1 MDTAIDIDPDGN
13 SIATQREFGQR
24 RAEALNAVVDKVF
37 IEPGNSAQSI
47 EKRPVF
53 REVLAYLREHPEI
66 DYVIIYMRS
75 RAFRNFTDAAL
86 TKRQLA
92 KMGVKL
98 ISAKEDF
105 GEGYVADAMEGIID
119 IFNEMEVRRNGE
131 DISAKMRYK
140 RLKGGTVTR
149 AKLGY
154 LNIRAEQ
161 DGRLFNTIGLDPK
174 RAPLVRQAF
183 ELYATGDYSID
194 RLTAAMADLG
204 LTTRPSTRWPRE
216 QPVSD
221 SKLHTMLSDPYYAGW
236 VVVDGDLIPG
246 RHDAIVPQLLFDQ
259 VQQVLDARSA
269 RGQRDRILTHH
280 LKGLLFCQRCHE
292 QNRTSRLIYTEAR
305 GRNQQH
311 YGYYVCRSR
320 QEGLCDL
327 PHLPVAQVEEAIARH
342 YGHRFDVSEDFTR
355 ELKQRLG
362 EAMAEHQ
369 HLTQELHAR
378 LQAQL
383 AKLEMREERL
393 IDLAA
398 DGQLSRAKIQERS
411 NAIRIERA
419 RIQTQLADTTSQLE
433 LGAQRLT
440 ECLDR
445 ARNAAQLYRDAPD
458 DTRRLINQS
467 FYERFYLDDDEHEA
481 QVAGDVLKAPFDEI
495 TEASWIYQRQKQLAL
510 GNRPSHTAAL
520 PAGTGQTNKNG
531 PDLPIRPAPENRTPV
546 LADIFL
552 DRVSSKRVVVV
563 LRGTLSNPGQDFR
576 ALLRGRVAVDEP
588 LTPRPAAPIR
598 RQQRRASPEL
608 IKQLV
613 MEYHAGA
620 TTYQLAGQHG
630 INRNTVAKH
639 LRAAGVQTVRRHPSR
654 LLVE

>member
-1 MDTAIDIDPDGN
+1 MTIPAIALSSELKHALLYLRVSTPRQMDTAIDIDPDGN

-24 RAEALNAVVDKVF
+24 RAEALNALVDKVF

-92 KMGVKL
+92 KLGVKL
-98 ISAKEDF
+98 VSAKEDF

-161 DGRLFNTIGLDPK
+161 DGRLFNSIGLDPK
-174 RAPLVRQAF
+174 RAPLVLKAF
-183 ELYATGDYSID
+183 ELYATGDYSKD

-204 LTTRPSTRWPRE
+204 LTTRPSARWPE

-221 SKLHTMLSDPYYAGW
+221 SKLHAMLSDPYYAGW
-236 VVVDGDLIPG
+236 VEVDGELIPG
-246 RHDAIVPQLLFDQ
+246 RHEAIVPQLLFDR
-259 VQQVLDARSA
+259 VQQVLEARSA
-269 RGQRDRILTHH
+269 RGQRDRVLVHH

-292 QNRTSRLIYTEAR
+292 QGRTSRLIYTEVR
-305 GRNQQH
+305 GRNRQY
-311 YGYYVCRSR
+311 YGYFVCRSR

-327 PHLPVAQVEEAIARH
+327 PHLPVSQVEEAIARH
-342 YGHRFDVSEDFTR
+342 YAYRLDIGEAFTR
-355 ELKQRLG
+355 ELKQQLG

-369 HLTQELHAR
+369 QLTHELHSR
-378 LQAQL
+378 LRAQL
-383 AKLEMREERL
+383 TKLETREERL

-398 DGQLSRAKIQERS
+398 DGQLSRSKIQERS
-411 NAIRIERA
+411 NAIRVERA
-419 RIQTQLADTTSQLE
+419 RIEAQLAGTTSQLE

-445 ARNAAQLYRDAPD
+445 ARNAAQLYREAPD
-458 DTRRLINQS
+458 EIRRLINQS
-467 FYERFYLDDDEHEA
+467 FYERFYLNDDEHQA
-481 QVAGDVLKAPFDEI
+481 QVTGDVLKAPFDEI
-495 TEASWIYQRQKQLAL
+495 TEASWVYQRQKQLAV
-510 GNRPSHTAAL
+510 GNRPGGKHAL
-520 PAGTGQTNKNG
+520 PSESGQANGNG
-531 PDLPIRPAPENRTPV
+531 PDLPIRPVPDNRTPV
-546 LADIFL
+546 LADVFQ
-552 DRVSSKRVVVV
+552 DRVSSKRVVVE
-563 LRGTLSNPGQDFR
+563 LRGF
-576 ALLRGRVAVDEP
+576 EP
-588 LTPRPAAPIR
+588 LAPSMR
-598 RQQRRASPEL
+598 TRCATGLRHSP
-608 IKQLV
+608 QPV
-613 MEYHAGA
+613 G
-620 TTYQLAGQHG
+620 
-630 INRNTVAKH
+630 
-639 LRAAGVQTVRRHPSR
+639 
-654 LLVE
+654 